1 MKTWFFSL
9 GGALGLSVLA
19 LLSQVWRGFLDA
31 ILVLPNDLGSESLMQ
46 LAALVFTL
54 LFAGWAWALVAT
66 WQGSRRGLVAAFAIN
81 GLLLL
86 AGPVSWLLVYCPA
99 DCRAQAGI
107 LNLANTLNLVLGVL
121 AAGALG
127 LQLRRN
133 PHRAAAKRRASHV

>member
-1 MKTWFFSL
+1 MKNWFFSL
-9 GGALGLSVLA
+9 KGALGLSVLA

-31 ILVLPNDLGSESLMQ
+31 MFVLPNDLGSESLMQ

-54 LFAGWAWALVAT
+54 LFASWAWALVAT
-66 WQGSRRGLVAAFAIN
+66 WQGSRRGLLAAFAIN

-86 AGPVSWLLVYCPA
+86 AGPIGWLLFYCPA
-99 DCRAQAGI
+99 DCRAQAG
-107 LNLANTLNLVLGVL
+107 LFNLANTLNLLLGLL

-133 PHRAAAKRRASHV
+133 PQRAAAARGASHV